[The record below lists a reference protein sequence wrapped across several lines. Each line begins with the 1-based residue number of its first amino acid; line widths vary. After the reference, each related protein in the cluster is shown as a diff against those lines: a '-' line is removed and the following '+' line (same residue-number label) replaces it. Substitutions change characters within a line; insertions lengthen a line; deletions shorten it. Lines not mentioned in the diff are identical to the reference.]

1 MRSRKMAR
9 KLSTSASTFIAASVA
24 CGNLACGYKT
34 RMWRRKWGIDFL
46 TLSVEVRYSIQ
57 LSLQVAEGRMIP
69 MFGREKSPSDETFGE
84 FRRKVVAAEVLSAAM
99 ERILKA
105 LRFSGRISVVVQNGK
120 ILKSGYEESYFTRR
134 EDIRDIP

>member
-1 MRSRKMAR
+1 MVP
-9 KLSTSASTFIAASVA
+9 T
-24 CGNLACGYKT
+24 
-34 RMWRRKWGIDFL
+34 
-46 TLSVEVRYSIQ
+46 
-57 LSLQVAEGRMIP
+57 
-69 MFGREKSPSDETFGE
+69 FGREKSPSDEAFGE

-105 LRFSGRISVVVQNGK
+105 LRFSGRISVVVQNGR